1 MRKAIAFVILLLLA
15 GAFAF
20 WLRWEMNRPY
30 RAFSS
35 SQVFVDIPRGTSRWD
50 TASLLQRNGVIHS
63 RLAFYLIS
71 ERHRRRSLQA
81 GEYLFQRAQTPRQ
94 VFYQIAGGRIY
105 VHVVVVPEG
114 WTMFDIAS
122 ELARQKLCTKEE
134 FLTVAQSPALV
145 REIAPDAKS
154 LEGFL
159 FPSTYQFSRNTS
171 PQEMAA
177 AMVHQFREEWDKLR
191 SIAVANSLIEPVRE
205 VISSPGREPATSP
218 QTLSPIQIVTLASL
232 IERETPQPRERPVV
246 ASVFYNRLKI
256 GLPLQCDPTVQ
267 YALDL
272 EGKPTPKVSAEDLH
286 TPSPYNTYLHRGLPP
301 GPIANPGDASL
312 RAALNPAHTEYLYF
326 VANDAGGH
334 FFARTLE
341 EHDRNVEKYRR
352 LLEGLPPLPPPP
364 PPHVARAKHATPP
377 SSHVEKKKQAP
388 RKQKKQARNSRNSR
402 PKASV
407 AKNNKKDTKKK
418 KSTRRS

>member
-1 MRKAIAFVILLLLA
+1 MRKAIILVVLLVLA
-15 GAFAF
+15 GALAF

-30 RAFSS
+30 RGFSAT
-35 SQVFVDIPRGTSRWD
+35 QVFVDIPHGTSRWSI
-50 TASLLQRNGVIHS
+50 ASLLHRNGVIHS
-63 RLAFYLIS
+63 RFAFWLVS
-71 ERHRRRSLQA
+71 ERHRRHGLQA
-81 GEYLFQRAQTPRQ
+81 GEYLFNKPQTPRQ
-94 VFYQIAGGRIY
+94 VFEQIADGHIY

-122 ELARQKLCTKEE
+122 ELQRQKLCTKEE
-134 FLTVAQSPALV
+134 FLIVAQNPSLV
-145 REIAPDAKS
+145 RQIAPDAKS

-177 AMVHQFREEWDKLR
+177 TMVRHFEEEWNKVR
-191 SIAVANSLIEPVRE
+191 SIAVANSMVEPVRA
-205 VISSPGREPATSP
+205 VISSHGPSRENAQTISP
-218 QTLSPIQIVTLASL
+218 QTLSPIQVVTLASL

-272 EGKPTPKVSAEDLH
+272 EGKPTPKVSAGDLH
-286 TPSPYNTYLHRGLPP
+286 TQSPYNTYLHRGLPP

-312 RAALNPAHTEYLYF
+312 RAALYPAHTDYLYF

-334 FFARTLE
+334 FFSRTLA
-341 EHDRNVEKYRR
+341 EHNRNVEKYRR

-364 PPHVARAKHATPP
+364 PPHVAKKKPGQTKP
-377 SSHVEKKKQAP
+377 KKQANKN
-388 RKQKKQARNSRNSR
+388 RKSRRRASSAKTSARKSKSRRHS
-402 PKASV
+402 
-407 AKNNKKDTKKK
+407 
-418 KSTRRS
+418 